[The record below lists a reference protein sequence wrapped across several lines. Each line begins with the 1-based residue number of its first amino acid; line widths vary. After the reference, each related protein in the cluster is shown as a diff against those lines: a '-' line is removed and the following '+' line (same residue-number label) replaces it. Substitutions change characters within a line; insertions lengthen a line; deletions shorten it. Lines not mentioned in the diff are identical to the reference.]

1 MKNIENDMSIP
12 PLTITTPAGSYD
24 VLVGPSLLQEL
35 PARLQAL
42 GLSGTLWLIS
52 DSEVYPHYG
61 AAVESMLRGAGY
73 RIESYAV
80 PSGEASKDLAVVS
93 KLYDWMIGG
102 AVERRDA
109 LLALGGG
116 VVGDL
121 AGFVAATVLRG
132 IALIQLPTTLLAMV
146 DSALGGKTGVN
157 HSLGKNLIGAFHQP
171 RLVLSDTNTLATL
184 PSREL
189 RAGWAEVIKHAVIR
203 DAGLFEMLEQ
213 HSGVSIQESEDLAG
227 KILHSDELQRS
238 ATDGILNSDTWVLN
252 SIIRQAAKVKVDIV
266 NIDER
271 ETGDRMLL
279 NYGHTLG
286 HALEALTGYGTLLHG
301 EAVAIGM
308 DLAAQVAL
316 RMELWG
322 PASVERQRALLQAYG
337 LPTAIPVGVDQ
348 ARLLDLTLRDK
359 KVRAGRVRWV
369 LPTAIGAAEV
379 RDDVPEDLVRAV
391 VEAASAGW
399 SAD

>member
-12 PLTITTPAGSYD
+12 TLTITTPAGSYD
-24 VLVGPSLLQEL
+24 VLVGPNLLQEL
-35 PARLQAL
+35 PARLQVL
-42 GLSGTLWLIS
+42 GLSGRLWLIS
-52 DSEVYPHYG
+52 DSAVYSHHG
-61 AAVESMLRGAGY
+61 AAVEGVLRGGGY
-73 RIESYAV
+73 RLESYVV

-93 KLYDWMIGG
+93 QLYDWMIGG

-109 LLALGGG
+109 VLALGGG

-132 IALIQLPTTLLAMV
+132 IALVQLPTTLLAMV

-157 HSLGKNLIGAFHQP
+157 HPLGKNLIGAFHQP

-184 PSREL
+184 PAREL
-189 RAGWAEVIKHAVIR
+189 RAGWAEVIKHGVIR
-203 DAGLFEMLEQ
+203 DAGLFEELEDCKSQ
-213 HSGVSIQESEDLAG
+213 IADCFGDAIYN
-227 KILHSDELQRS
+227 LQSTICNLVR
-238 ATDGILNSDTWVLN
+238 
-252 SIIRQAAKVKVDIV
+252 RAAQVKVDVV

-271 ETGDRMLL
+271 EIGERMLL

-286 HALEALTGYGTLLHG
+286 HALESLTGYGTLLHG

-308 DLAAQVAL
+308 ELAARIAL

-322 PASVERQRALLQAYG
+322 PESVERQRTLLQAYG
-337 LPTAIPVGVDQ
+337 LPTAIPAGVNSAQ
-348 ARLLDLTLRDK
+348 LLELTLRDK

-369 LPTAIGAAEV
+369 LPTAIGIAEV

-391 VEAASAGW
+391 VEAASAEQ

>member
-1 MKNIENDMSIP
+1 MLNTP
-12 PLTITTPAGSYD
+12 VLVITTPAGSYD
-24 VLVGPSLLQEL
+24 VLVGPNLLQEL

-52 DSEVYPHYG
+52 DSEVYPHHG
-61 AAVESMLRGAGY
+61 AAVEGLLRGAGY

-109 LLALGGG
+109 VLALGGG

-132 IALIQLPTTLLAMV
+132 LALIQLPTTLLAMV

-157 HSLGKNLIGAFHQP
+157 HAFGKNLIGAFHQP
-171 RLVLSDTNTLATL
+171 RLVLSDTNMLATL
-184 PSREL
+184 PAREL

-203 DAGLFEMLEQ
+203 DAGLFQELE
-213 HSGVSIQESEDLAG
+213 DC
-227 KILHSDELQRS
+227 KLQIADSFGDAIYNLQSTICNLVR
-238 ATDGILNSDTWVLN
+238 
-252 SIIRQAAKVKVDIV
+252 RAAKVKVDVV

-271 ETGDRMLL
+271 ETGERMLL

-308 DLAAQVAL
+308 ELAAQVAL

-322 PASVERQRALLQAYG
+322 PESVARQRALLQAYR
-337 LPTAIPVGVDQ
+337 LPMAIPAGVDP

-379 RDDVPEDLVRAV
+379 RDDVAEDLVRAV
-391 VEAASAGW
+391 VEAAGAER

>member
-1 MKNIENDMSIP
+1 MNAT
-12 PLTITTPAGSYD
+12 PLTITTPAGSYA
-24 VLVGPSLLQEL
+24 VLVGPNLLHEL
-35 PARLQAL
+35 PAHLQAL
-42 GLSGTLWLIS
+42 GLNGRLWLIS
-52 DSEVYPHYG
+52 DSQVYAHHG
-61 AAVESMLRGAGY
+61 AALEALLRGAGY
-73 RIESYAV
+73 RVEGFAV

-93 KLYDWMIGG
+93 TLYDWMIGG

-109 LLALGGG
+109 VLALGGG

-132 IALIQLPTTLLAMV
+132 VALIQLPTTLLAMV

-157 HSLGKNLIGAFHQP
+157 HQQGKNLIGAFHQP
-171 RLVLSDTNTLATL
+171 RLVLSDTSLLSTL
-184 PSREL
+184 PGREL

-203 DAGLFEMLEQ
+203 DAGLFELLEDERLKTNDQ
-213 HSGVSIQESEDLAG
+213 SDQFQDNAVESD
-227 KILHSDELQRS
+227 KISPFVLRPSSLPELITR
-238 ATDGILNSDTWVLN
+238 
-252 SIIRQAAKVKVDIV
+252 AAKVKVDVV
-266 NIDER
+266 NNDER
-271 ETGDRMLL
+271 ETGERMLL

-308 DLAAQVAL
+308 ELAAQVAL

-322 PASVERQRALLQAYG
+322 PDSVERQRALLHAYG
-337 LPTAIPVGVDQ
+337 LPTAIPAGVSP

-379 RDDVPEDLVRAV
+379 RHDVPEDLVRAV
-391 VEAASAGW
+391 VEAASVQ
-399 SAD
+399 

>member
-1 MKNIENDMSIP
+1 MQNVSDNTPTS

-24 VLVGPSLLQEL
+24 VLVGSNLLDEL
-35 PARLQAL
+35 PARLRSL
-42 GLSGTLWLIS
+42 GLGGALWLIS
-52 DSEVYPHYG
+52 DSAVYPHYG
-61 AAVESMLRGAGY
+61 LALEAALRAAGF
-73 RIESYAV
+73 RVQSQAV

-93 KLYDWMIGG
+93 RLYDWMIGG
-102 AVERRDA
+102 GVERRDA
-109 LLALGGG
+109 VLALGGG

-157 HSLGKNLIGAFHQP
+157 HALGKNLIGAFHQP

-184 PSREL
+184 PAREL
-189 RAGWAEVIKHAVIR
+189 SAGWAEVIKHAVIR
-203 DAGLFEMLEQ
+203 DAGLFELLEDQ
-213 HSGVSIQESEDLAG
+213 RPKTKDQGNQSQDSGAENDTISSFVLRPSSLSEL
-227 KILHSDELQRS
+227 
-238 ATDGILNSDTWVLN
+238 
-252 SIIRQAAKVKVDIV
+252 IRRAAKVKVDVV
-266 NIDER
+266 NVDER
-271 ETGDRMLL
+271 ETGERMLL

-308 DLAAQVAL
+308 DLAARLAL

-322 PASVERQRALLQAYG
+322 PESVARQRALLQAYG
-337 LPTAIPVGVDQ
+337 LPTRVPPGVDPAQ
-348 ARLLDLTLRDK
+348 LIELTLRDK

-391 VEAASAGW
+391 VEAAS
-399 SAD
+399 

>member
-1 MKNIENDMSIP
+1 MLNTP
-12 PLTITTPAGSYD
+12 VLVITTPAGSYD
-24 VLVGPSLLQEL
+24 VLVGPNLLQEL

-52 DSEVYPHYG
+52 DSEVYPHHG
-61 AAVESMLRGAGY
+61 AAVEGLLRGAGY

-109 LLALGGG
+109 VLALGGG

-132 IALIQLPTTLLAMV
+132 LALIQLPTTLLAMV

-157 HSLGKNLIGAFHQP
+157 HAFGKNLIGAFHQP
-171 RLVLSDTNTLATL
+171 RLVLSDTNMLATL
-184 PSREL
+184 PAREL

-203 DAGLFEMLEQ
+203 DAGLFQELE
-213 HSGVSIQESEDLAG
+213 DC
-227 KILHSDELQRS
+227 KLQIADSFGDAIYNLQSTICNLVR
-238 ATDGILNSDTWVLN
+238 
-252 SIIRQAAKVKVDIV
+252 RAAKVKVDVV

-271 ETGDRMLL
+271 ETGERMLL

-308 DLAAQVAL
+308 ELAAQVAL

-322 PASVERQRALLQAYG
+322 PESVARQRALLQAYG
-337 LPTAIPVGVDQ
+337 LPMAIPAGVDP

-379 RDDVPEDLVRAV
+379 RDDVAEDLVRAV
-391 VEAASAGW
+391 VEAAGAER